1 MCVLRSIMQQF
12 HTCKHWVMQQFHT
25 CIHWVMS
32 NQDNKIHLLKHLIV
46 IGVKI
51 WNLFLPFFF
60 LERNLYCIII
70 SLCEKNVD
78 VWMLINGDSVLPTS
92 IKLDLFYVADFEKKK
107 SSEIL
112 QEKQTTCIQLPEF
125 QLNKSQEI

>member
-1 MCVLRSIMQQF
+1 MKFIPS
-12 HTCKHWVMQQFHT
+12 T
-25 CIHWVMS
+25 
-32 NQDNKIHLLKHLIV
+32 
-46 IGVKI
+46 
-51 WNLFLPFFF
+51 FF
-60 LERNLYCIII
+60 LERNLHCIII

-92 IKLDLFYVADFEKKK
+92 IKLDLFYVADSEKKK
-107 SSEIL
+107 KLSEIL